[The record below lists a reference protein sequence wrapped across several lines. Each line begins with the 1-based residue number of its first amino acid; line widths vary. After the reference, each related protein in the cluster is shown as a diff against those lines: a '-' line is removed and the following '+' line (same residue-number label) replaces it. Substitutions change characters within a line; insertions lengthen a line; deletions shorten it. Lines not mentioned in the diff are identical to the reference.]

1 MSDIFERLGVA
12 TIINA
17 YGPST
22 RLSGGLTR
30 PEVAAAMVEAS
41 ARCVD
46 IAELQAAAG
55 KVIADAT
62 GAEAGYVTSGAA
74 AGLLLAT
81 AAAIAGLDAA
91 AMSRLPD
98 TRGLKNQVI
107 VARSQRNMYDHAV
120 RAAGARLVEVGLPD
134 RIAGAGIRD
143 AEPWEYAAAITDRTA
158 AIYYVATPD
167 SEPALAE
174 LTELAKSRGVP
185 VIVDAAA
192 QLPPL
197 ANLKRYIAEGAD
209 LVVFSGGKAIG
220 GPQASGMLAGRRDLI
235 MSAALQH
242 LDMDVDPRTWSP
254 PASLIDRSKVTGLPH
269 HGIGRPCKVGK
280 EEIAGLVTAL
290 DLALREQADGSRPAR
305 WQHLAEHLSGAL
317 NRLGCGS
324 AEIAPDPSG
333 NGVPSVHFTVDG
345 LGSSA
350 ERIALAL
357 SRGAPAVHSNPA
369 RHKENVLVFGVM
381 CLADDDPDRIADAL
395 RGVTA
400 SLPVS

>member
-1 MSDIFERLGVA
+1 MSDLFERLGVP

-22 RLSGGLTR
+22 RLSGGLMR
-30 PEVAAAMVEAS
+30 PEVAQAMVEAS
-41 ARCVD
+41 ASCVD

-55 KVIADAT
+55 KVIAEAT

-81 AAAIAGLDAA
+81 AAAIAGLDPG

-158 AIYYVATPD
+158 AIYYVATPESRPTLGEVCD
-167 SEPALAE
+167 VAHA
-174 LTELAKSRGVP
+174 RGVP

-197 ANLKRYIAEGAD
+197 SNLGRFIAEGAD
-209 LVVFSGGKAIG
+209 LAVFSGGKAIG
-220 GPQASGMLAGRRDLI
+220 GPQASGILAGRRDLV

-242 LDMDVDPRTWSP
+242 LDMDVDPDTWAPP
-254 PASLIDRSKVTGLPH
+254 PALIDRSLLSGLPH

-290 DLALREQADGSRPAR
+290 ALALKEDADGSRLARWRRLAGELCDALNAIGCGRATVVADPAR
-305 WQHLAEHLSGAL
+305 DDVPAVHLDVGRDAA
-317 NRLGCGS
+317 
-324 AEIAPDPSG
+324 
-333 NGVPSVHFTVDG
+333 G
-345 LGSSA
+345 L
-350 ERIALAL
+350 ALAL
-357 SRGAPAVHSNPA
+357 VRGRPAVHSNPA
-369 RHKENVLVFGVM
+369 RHGEGVLVFGVL
-381 CLADDDPDRIADAL
+381 CLGDGDPARIADAL
-395 RGVTA
+395 ARVAKAGA
-400 SLPVS
+400 QAAGG